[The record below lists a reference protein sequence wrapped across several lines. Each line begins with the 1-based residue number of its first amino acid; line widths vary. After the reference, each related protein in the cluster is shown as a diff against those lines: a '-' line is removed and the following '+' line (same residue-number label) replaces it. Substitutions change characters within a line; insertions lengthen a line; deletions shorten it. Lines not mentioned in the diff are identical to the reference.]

1 MYLRVGFAIAWSILE
16 LERAVNAESLKKH
29 GGFGHISGLILLLLV
44 ACFLFRPSVI
54 TLGLE
59 AAASTD
65 MVPGTWYVLALEES
79 VEPGGTVVSVHDRVC
94 LAGLY
99 VQNGGRLTLFDARK
113 AFYPTAAHS
122 ALFDGQH
129 IQRSSFS
136 SFTARLDPNDPS
148 CVQYSGEVQLFPN

>member
-1 MYLRVGFAIAWSILE
+1 MNT
-16 LERAVNAESLKKH
+16 VNVKKH
-29 GGFGHISGLILLLLV
+29 GGFGHISGLALFLV
-44 ACFLFRPSVI
+44 VAYFLFRPSVI

-113 AFYPTAAHS
+113 AFYPTAAHR

-129 IQRSSFS
+129 IQRSSLS
-136 SFTARLDPNDPS
+136 SFTARLDPNDRS
-148 CVQYSGEVQLFPN
+148 CVQYYGKVRLFSN

>member
-1 MYLRVGFAIAWSILE
+1 MNT
-16 LERAVNAESLKKH
+16 VNVKKH
-29 GGFGHISGLILLLLV
+29 GGFGHISGLALFLV
-44 ACFLFRPSVI
+44 VAYFLFRPSVI

-59 AAASTD
+59 AAATTD

-113 AFYPTAAHS
+113 AFYPTAAHR

-129 IQRSSFS
+129 IQRSSLS
-136 SFTARLDPNDPS
+136 SFTARLDPNDRS
-148 CVQYSGEVQLFPN
+148 CVQYYGKVRLFSN